1 MNQKYLYLAINC
13 FTVIVPFIASFYPR
27 APFFK
32 KWKYLLP
39 AILFPGL
46 FFLIWDE
53 YFTTIGVWGFNDRY
67 LTGLKLGHLPLEE
80 VLFFICIPYACVFTY
95 FALRHLIQK
104 DYLKPYQRK
113 ISLILIV
120 ALFAIGVSFIG
131 RAYTS
136 TSFLFLALF
145 IAFEEYYRKAEYISR
160 FYFTYIVLLF
170 PFVIVNGILTGSFIE
185 QEVVWYNNDHNLGV
199 RLGTIPIE
207 DMFYGMLLLMMNVSL
222 FTRLSVGKESI

>member
-1 MNQKYLYLAINC
+1 MDQKYLYLAINV
-13 FTVIVPFIASFYPR
+13 FSVIVPFIASFYSK
-27 APFFK
+27 APFFR

-53 YFTTIGVWGFNDRY
+53 YFTSIGVWGFNDRY
-67 LTGLKLGHLPLEE
+67 LTGVQLGHLPLEE

-95 FALRHLIQK
+95 FALEHLVPK
-104 DYLKPYQRK
+104 DFLRVYQRQ
-113 ISLILIV
+113 ISLVLI
-120 ALFAIGVSFIG
+120 IGLLAVGIVFID

-136 TSFLFLALF
+136 TSFLFLAGF
-145 IAFEEYYRKAEYISR
+145 IAFEEYYRKATYISR
-160 FYFTYIVLLF
+160 FYFTYIVILV
-170 PFVIVNGILTGSFIE
+170 PFFIVNGILTGSFIE

-207 DMFYGMLLLMMNVSL
+207 DMVYGMLLLMMNVGL
-222 FTRLSVGKESI
+222 FTRLSFAKGSN

>member
-95 FALRHLIQK
+95 FALRYLIQK

>member
-67 LTGLKLGHLPLEE
+67 LTGLKLGHLPFEE

-95 FALRHLIQK
+95 FALRYLIQK